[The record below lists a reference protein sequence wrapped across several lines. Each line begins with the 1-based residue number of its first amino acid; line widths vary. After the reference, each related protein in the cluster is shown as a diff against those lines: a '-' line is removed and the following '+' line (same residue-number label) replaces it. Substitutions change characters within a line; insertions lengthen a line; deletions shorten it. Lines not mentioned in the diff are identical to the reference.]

1 MVGKREMTENNT
13 KYGFSTNSATRPAIL
28 QILKEAIDNQLITIY
43 DKPTINEMFSF
54 IIKPNGKPQAEQGS
68 HDDLVMSLAIAWQMY
83 QTEMPPVKLNNNI
96 PQYKPTNFMV
106 GG

>member
-1 MVGKREMTENNT
+1 M
-13 KYGFSTNSATRPAIL
+13 KY
-28 QILKEAIDNQLITIY
+28 D
-43 DKPTINEMFSF
+43 
-54 IIKPNGKPQAEQGS
+54 
-68 HDDLVMSLAIAWQMY
+68 DDLVMSLAIAWQMY